1 MAELTYDSLDP
12 GDELTGASL
21 TSRFTSITTVV
32 NDLDVVT
39 FAPGALNENHLA
51 SGVSASGTQ
60 VRTGTVQ
67 YTNLSTGSRDYD
79 VSPAALNGTNTSGV
93 FDVINIGGNLEV
105 DLGAL
110 QILGGVVG
118 GVLVIADINLDVIER
133 LNPPSGAP
141 YSPREHMVGQFA
153 AFRIE
158 GSINGSSWTSIAK
171 SQRVVEDGYRNAGS
185 GVGIPDQKFK
195 VGLRT
200 LITAT
205 EMAAGG
211 RYVRVVVSVGGSTNP
226 ATCRITLGLSR
237 LAVLSLRSTKV

>member
-32 NDLDVVT
+32 NDLDVAT

-67 YTNLSTGSRDYD
+67 YTNLSTGSRHY
-79 VSPAALNGTNTSGV
+79 PLTLNSTNTSGV

-110 QILGGVVG
+110 QILGGIVG
-118 GVLVIADINLDVIER
+118 GVLVLADINLDVIER
-133 LNPPSGAP
+133 LNPASGAP
-141 YSPREHMVGQFA
+141 YSPRQHTVGQFA

-171 SQRVVEDGYRNAGS
+171 SQRIIEDGYRNSGS
-185 GVGIPDQKFK
+185 GAGVPDQKFK

-205 EMAAGG
+205 EMASGV

-226 ATCRITLGLSR
+226 ATSRITLGTSR